1 MCFVLSLD
9 GLDRCLGWMG
19 GSVTDPGARINKNI
33 PYPPH
38 NSSQSHSTPE
48 QIHAIV
54 ITRKT
59 RN

>member
-9 GLDRCLGWMG
+9 GVYRCLGWMG

-54 ITRKT
+54 ITR
-59 RN
+59 